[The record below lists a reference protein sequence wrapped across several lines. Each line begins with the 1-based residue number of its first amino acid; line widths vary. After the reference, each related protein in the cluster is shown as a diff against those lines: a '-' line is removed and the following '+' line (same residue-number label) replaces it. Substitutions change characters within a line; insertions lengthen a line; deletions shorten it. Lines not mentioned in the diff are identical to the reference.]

1 MAVPWKW
8 RRFST
13 FRHWKQATTPM
24 LLNTETGE
32 LVPFTGL
39 TRPGVEPKSLS
50 LSKRH
55 HLTGNWVLR
64 RRLTL
69 PESTRPLFLTV
80 QFLK

>member
-1 MAVPWKW
+1 MAIPWKW

-24 LLNTETGE
+24 LLNIETGE
-32 LVPFTGL
+32 LVPCTGFS
-39 TRPGVEPKSLS
+39 RPAKG
-50 LSKRH
+50 
-55 HLTGNWVLR
+55 TWVLR

-80 QFLK
+80 QILK

>member
-1 MAVPWKW
+1 MALPWKW

-13 FRHWKQATTPM
+13 FWHWKQATIPM

-32 LVPFTGL
+32 LVPFTGFS
-39 TRPGVEPKSLS
+39 RPP
-50 LSKRH
+50 
-55 HLTGNWVLR
+55 TGNWVLR